1 MQFSILAL
9 ATLFALPSLSS
20 ALPADM
26 NMQYDVTADQ
36 PQKFDARAFTGQ
48 RYGLTVDGLKTDGLA
63 AQNVMKKPIIAVVD
77 SGSIYSY
84 FPNEVTRSLYEVL
97 NANPSFA
104 IQQDYYADCNI
115 TTNFIFS
122 FGRNQVSVPA
132 WRLMSPIEQKVKS
145 VAAAIGFPRN
155 SCYVGIQ
162 TAPGNGD
169 YAVLGQNFLSA
180 VDLAFES

>member
-9 ATLFALPSLSS
+9 ATLFALPSVTS
-20 ALPADM
+20 AIPADV

-48 RYGLTVDGLKTDGLA
+48 RYGLTVDMLKTDGLA
-63 AQNVMKKPIIAVVD
+63 AQNVLKKPMIAVVD

-84 FPNEVTRSLYEVL
+84 FPIDVTRSLYEVL

-115 TTNFIFS
+115 TTNFIFA
-122 FGRNQVSVPA
+122 FGRNQVAVPA
-132 WRLMSPIEQKVKS
+132 WHLMTPIEQKVNNI
-145 VAAAIGFPRN
+145 AATINFPRN

-180 VDLAFES
+180 VSLAFEN